1 MRAAIGIWVRS
12 EVARRWRTRVALG
25 VLAGLAGG
33 LALAAVAG
41 ARRTS
46 TAYERFREA
55 TGRSDAIV
63 FATLIGVMDADYGPV
78 RRLPEVEDAGE
89 FTLAP
94 IMLDGLDAG
103 QLAPND
109 DRLYRTINRP
119 LLVAGRLPDPR
130 RADELVVNRKA
141 ASELGLGVGDRV
153 TMVAGL
159 ELFGAGE
166 PAPGPTVEATVVGI
180 GDSAMEFIFH
190 GDSPGFIPSG
200 AFLADHPEVPRAG
213 NLVVRL
219 RPGTD
224 VAAFGR
230 RAAEAM
236 GMPNLPVRD
245 QAEDTKRVT
254 HGTDLERTA
263 LLLFAAAVALA
274 GVVLVGQA
282 LSRAVYGM
290 AEGGSAL
297 RALGFTRPEL
307 ATGLVLPLVV
317 TALTG
322 AVASIGTAVLL
333 SRWFPVGLAGRLE
346 PDRGIHADWLVLA
359 TGAAAGALA
368 ALAGAGVAALRA
380 TSPGGRR
387 ATAAPRSRLAIS
399 LGRVAPL
406 PAVIGA
412 GLALR
417 RGDGERAL
425 PVRPAIAS
433 GMAAVLGVVG
443 AFGLL
448 HGIDDALV
456 RPERAGQIWDAE
468 LIGNQLE
475 SPVQGVP
482 PDLEA
487 DGGVAELASLERVNV
502 EFEGASVP
510 IYALEPV
517 RGAWAF
523 TLLDGRRPAGADD
536 IVVGPATAKAL
547 GVGVGDAMRAA
558 DGREVRVVGV
568 GLMPQT
574 PHFSF
579 DQGAWVST
587 EGFESLAPPLGGESA
602 RERTVLVRFP
612 QGSSLED
619 GVARLEETFGH
630 IFDVE
635 PRGLPQD
642 VEYLRN
648 VRPLPRAL
656 AGFLVLLGVGALGHV
671 LTSTVRRRRR
681 DLAVLRALGF
691 RPLQVAGCVS
701 WQAITVS
708 VVALVA
714 GIPLGI
720 AAGRWSW
727 RWVADSTPLFY
738 APPLAATVA
747 VASVPA
753 ALILANAIAA
763 LPAHRAARL
772 RPAEVLRAE

>member
-1 MRAAIGIWVRS
+1 MRAAIGLWVRN
-12 EVARRWRTRVALG
+12 EVARRWRTLVALG

-63 FATLIGVMDADYGPV
+63 FGTLIGVMDADYGPV
-78 RRLPEVEDAGE
+78 RQLPEVEDAGE
-89 FTLAP
+89 FTLTP
-94 IMLDGLDAG
+94 IMLDGLGAG

-109 DRLYRTINRP
+109 DRLYRTISRP

-141 ASELGLGVGDRV
+141 AGELGLGVGDRV

-166 PAPGPTVEATVVGI
+166 PGPGPTVEATVVGI
-180 GDSAMEFIFH
+180 GDSAMELMFH
-190 GDSPGFIPSG
+190 GDSPAFIPSG

-282 LSRAVYGM
+282 LSRTVYGM

-307 ATGLVLPLVV
+307 AAGLVLPLVV

-322 AVASIGTAVLL
+322 AAAAIGTAVLL

-346 PDRGIHADWLVLA
+346 PDRGIHADWLVVA
-359 TGAAAGALA
+359 PGAAAVALA

-433 GMAAVLGVVG
+433 GVAAVLGVVG

-456 RPERAGQIWDAE
+456 RPDRAGQIWDTE

-482 PDLEA
+482 PELEA
-487 DGGVAELASLERVNV
+487 DGGVAELASLSRVNV

-523 TLLDGRRPAGADD
+523 TLLDGRGPVGADD
-536 IVVGPATAKAL
+536 VVVGPATAKAL
-547 GVGVGDAMRAA
+547 GVGVGDAMRTA
-558 DGREVRVVGV
+558 DGRAVRVVGV

-574 PHFSF
+574 AHFSF
-579 DQGAWVST
+579 DQGAWVSP
-587 EGFESLAPPLGGESA
+587 EGFDSLAPAVGGDSP
-602 RERTVLVRFP
+602 REQTVLVRFP
-612 QGSSLED
+612 EGASLDD
-619 GVARLEETFGH
+619 GVARLEGTFGH
-630 IFDVE
+630 IFDVV
-635 PRGLPQD
+635 PRALPQD
-642 VEYLRN
+642 VQYLRN

-738 APPLAATVA
+738 VPPVAAAVA
-747 VASVPA
+747 LASVPA

-763 LPAHRAARL
+763 LPARRAARL